1 MSACPTLALLD
12 IDWVGEGVART
23 DVVLF
28 FWERWMICEQGGKR
42 GRMEDVED
50 GDEGGDPEEMWG
62 LV

>member
-1 MSACPTLALLD
+1 MLD

-28 FWERWMICEQGGKR
+28 FWERWMICEQRGKR
-42 GRMEDVED
+42 GRMEDVKD
-50 GDEGGDPEEMWG
+50 GEQGGDLKEMWG